1 MEWDPGKILNLGQ
14 ALPGG
19 VLGFL
24 EIVGALLTLVAT
36 AILVAEFAGWRITF
50 RPPFFKKTG
59 LKWNAQSV
67 AIAGLS
73 GALVGALMSLTGGIV
88 LIPGV
93 VSLNIGRG
101 LEPVLGV
108 LFGIPGVFGGI
119 IASIIFDVFTGKF
132 AFWSVPG
139 AIWTAMPAWIYFYFV
154 VELGNDPTIN
164 RPKTLGWYALAFVI
178 NTIAKVIGLVGSM
191 GFLNL
196 LPEEI
201 LWGPFAAT
209 GLIGPQPWAHWFVG
223 VPVIKLLGPLVRR
236 GGLLPTQQ
244 EPQLAERVAEGE

>member
-1 MEWDPGKILNLGQ
+1 MEWDPVKILNL
-14 ALPGG
+14 AASLPGG
-19 VLGFL
+19 FLGFL
-24 EIVGALLTLVAT
+24 EVIGTILTLIAA
-36 AILVAEFAGWRITF
+36 AILVGEFAGWRITF
-50 RPPFFKKTG
+50 KPPFFKRNG

-93 VSLNIGRG
+93 VSLNLGRG

-119 IASIIFDVFTGKF
+119 IAGIIFDVFTGKF
-132 AFWSVPG
+132 AAWTIPG
-139 AIWTAMPAWIYFYFV
+139 AVWTAMPAWIYFYFV
-154 VELGNDPTIN
+154 VEIGLDPTIN
-164 RPKTLGWYALAFVI
+164 RWRTLGWWAVAFVI
-178 NTIAKVIGLVGSM
+178 NTLAKMVGLIGVM

-196 LPEEI
+196 LPTEI
-201 LWGPFAAT
+201 LWGPLAAIA
-209 GLIGPQPWAHWFVG
+209 LVGPQPWAHWFIG
-223 VPVIKLLGPLVRR
+223 VPVTKLLGPLVRR

-244 EPQLAERVAEGE
+244 EAQLAERLAEES